1 MAEPVVADFNEPEEY
16 PGFDLDD
23 AAVLVCLFLIF
34 AGYLGVVGVLIR
46 ISVGG

>member
-1 MAEPVVADFNEPEEY
+1 MAEPVTADLDTPEDD

-23 AAVLVCLFLIF
+23 AAMLVCLFLIF